1 MHTVFSVWVPGAIY
15 FIYLNQFLR
24 RQLHS
29 ICSLSACID
38 ESES

>member
-1 MHTVFSVWVPGAIY
+1 MHTVFSVWVPEAILFY
-15 FIYLNQFLR
+15 LFIKFLR

-29 ICSLSACID
+29 IYCLSACID